1 MHRERD
7 TERDTGRDTE
17 GERDGYGGREAEVG
31 R

>member
-17 GERDGYGGREAEVG
+17 GERDGYGGIEAEAE